1 MSESSVYI
9 DLDGK
14 KFDVRRLTPGEQAIL
29 SEIRQFATDHP
40 DWLSA
45 EYGNFWPTKVLEF
58 YEPRGVTRR
67 QMIQTDVYQI
77 AQDIESRMMIAGG
90 HARLSDYRDELET
103 LIQSKFRTRREFCQA
118 TGLSEDM
125 LSHVLAKRKHLAVDT
140 LAEALGRIGYAL
152 HIAPL
157 PTVTQT

>member
-1 MSESSVYI
+1 MSKTNVYV
-9 DLDGK
+9 DLDGNRI
-14 KFDVRRLTPGEQAIL
+14 DVTRLDGEEQAL
-29 SEIRQFATDHP
+29 LGEIREFAKDHA

-45 EYGNFWPTKVLEF
+45 EYHNYWPAKVLAF
-58 YEPRGVTRR
+58 YEPRGLTRR

-77 AQDIESRMMIAGG
+77 AQDIESRMHVASGY
-90 HARLSDYRDELET
+90 ARLSDYRDELET

-152 HIAPL
+152 HITPVPDPAR
-157 PTVTQT
+157 

>member
-1 MSESSVYI
+1 MTSSNVYV
-9 DLDGK
+9 DLRGRK
-14 KFDVRRLTPGEQAIL
+14 IL
-29 SEIRQFATDHP
+29 FANLDAEELQLVKTLQEYAKDHP

-45 EYGNFWPTKVLEF
+45 EYRNYWPAKVAEF
-58 YEPRGVTRR
+58 YEARGLSRPETVR
-67 QMIQTDVYQI
+67 TDVYRI
-77 AQDIESRMMIAGG
+77 AQDIGSRMHVASG

-140 LAEALGRIGYAL
+140 LAEALGKIGYAL
-152 HIAPL
+152 HIVPM
-157 PTVTQT
+157 PDVVQ